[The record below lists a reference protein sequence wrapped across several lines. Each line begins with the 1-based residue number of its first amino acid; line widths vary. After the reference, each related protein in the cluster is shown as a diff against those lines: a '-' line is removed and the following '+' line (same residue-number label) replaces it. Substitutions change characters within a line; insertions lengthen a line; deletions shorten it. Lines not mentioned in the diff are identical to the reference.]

1 MPQWLLLTLEIVG
14 CALFVAGVWLFW
26 HPGAFLV
33 AGTAIVVACE
43 RWSIAETA
51 RRQGQRR

>member
-14 CALFVAGVWLFW
+14 CALFVAGMWLFW

-51 RRQGQRR
+51 RRQAQRR